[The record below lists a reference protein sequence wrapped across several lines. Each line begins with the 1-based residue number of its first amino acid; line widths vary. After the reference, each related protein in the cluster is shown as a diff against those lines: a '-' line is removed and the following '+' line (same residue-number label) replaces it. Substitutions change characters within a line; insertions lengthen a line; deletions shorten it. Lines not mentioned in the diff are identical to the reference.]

1 MKSLIKTSLNRPV
14 AVIVIIAGLI
24 IFGIGSV
31 LGMSLQLIPDME
43 MPMVMIQ
50 TVYPMAGPED
60 VERLVTKK
68 IEDGCGSL
76 SGLDTTYS
84 YSRENVSIVL
94 LQFEYGTNIDD
105 AYMDVREALD
115 IVKPN
120 LPEKANDPVVATMDI
135 NAAPVMQ
142 LSVNSSTEDVNEF
155 VEETLT
161 PELDKISTITQVEV
175 SGGLEDY
182 ISIELIPEN
191 LKQYNVSVNTVTSTV
206 GSANFTFPAGSAKYG
221 GQQVDLSSRV
231 EYKTPEELRQIPIT
245 TSTGQTIHLSDI
257 ANVHYASKEASSYSR
272 FKGSDN
278 LSVNISKQQSA
289 SAVTVSGSVNK
300 LIDRLKE
307 RYPDIEIFIVY
318 DSADIIKSSLKS
330 IGETL
335 LLGIVIT
342 MFVLFVFFGDIK
354 GSLIVGS
361 SMPVSLLITFLL
373 MSFMGFS
380 LNMITMGALV
390 IAIGMMVDNS
400 IVVLEMCFRK
410 KDDGLDYK
418 SAAFEGTKIVLNSI
432 IASTITTVVVYLP
445 LAMMK
450 DLSGQLFGQLG
461 YTIVFALMA
470 SLVSAITL
478 VPLCFAFYKP
488 VEKKES
494 VVNRFL
500 DKLPSGYTKA
510 LNKFLNHKVLTAI
523 LAIVVFAVSIV
534 LIRFVNSQ
542 LFPNT
547 DEGQVEITVTF
558 RPGTNID
565 TVDEKV
571 RQIEEFVRN
580 SDYIDDY
587 SGRSSVTTGTVNAY
601 VADGTKKST
610 AQIVDEFTE
619 ELSSYADNCEI
630 SVAASS
636 SMGITSMGGGNTYE
650 VAFEGTDLEDLE
662 TALLEVDSIVMN
674 VEGVISSTSS
684 MGSVAS
690 RVKVDID
697 PINAAANNLTP
708 AMIGSSLN
716 TAINGSDAMK
726 VTIDDKTYQITVE
739 YPENEYETI
748 NDVENMFVT
757 NTVGKDVPLRDV
769 ANIVFTDSPQTITR
783 QDGRYYATV
792 TATVRSDEKA
802 DVTKAIEEALVDY
815 VPPKTVE
822 KTENQATEMM
832 NDEFASILKAIATA
846 IILVYMVMA
855 IEFENLRYS
864 GMVMFCIPFSLI
876 GSIFLLLI
884 TRGLLSMVSLMGF
897 LMLIG
902 IVVNNGIIFVDYTNQ
917 LRDGGMS
924 TADALVATGRSRL
937 RPILMT
943 TLTTILSMVPMA
955 LGLGRNGELMQGM
968 ALVICGGLIA
978 STILTLLLL
987 PTFYM
992 IIHKHNKE
1000 RRNRRQKR
1008 SRRKEL
1014 KEKIQEIEIKDIKE
1028 DLTDK

>member
-24 IFGIGSV
+24 IFGIGS
-31 LGMSLQLIPDME
+31 LTGMSLQLIPDME

-50 TVYPMAGPED
+50 TLYPMAGPED

-84 YSRENVSIVL
+84 YSRENVSVVL

-120 LPEKANDPVVATMDI
+120 LPDAAKDPVVATMDI
-135 NAAPVMQ
+135 NAAAVMQ
-142 LSVNSSTEDVNEF
+142 LSVNSTTEDVSEF
-155 VEETLT
+155 VEETLS

-191 LKQYNVSVNTVTSTV
+191 LKQYKVSASTVATTV
-206 GSANFTFPAGSAKYG
+206 GSANFTYPAGSAKHG
-221 GQQVDLSSRV
+221 GQQVDISTRV
-231 EYKTPEELRQIPIT
+231 EYKTPEELQQIPIT
-245 TSTGQTIHLSDI
+245 TATGQTIHLSDI
-257 ANVHYASKEASSYSR
+257 ANVHYASKSASSYSR

-278 LSVNISKQQSA
+278 LSVSISKQQSA
-289 SAVTVSGSVNK
+289 SAVTVSRQVTR
-300 LIDRLKE
+300 LIDSLKE
-307 RYPDIEIFIVY
+307 RYPDIEVFVVY

-418 SAAFEGTKIVLNSI
+418 DAAFEGTKIVLNSI
-432 IASTITTVVVYLP
+432 IASTITTIVVYLP

-461 YTIVFALMA
+461 YTIVFALAA
-470 SLVSAITL
+470 SLISAITL

-494 VVNRFL
+494 AVNRFL
-500 DKLPSGYTKA
+500 DKLSSGYTKA
-510 LNKFLNHKVLTAI
+510 LGKFLNHKALTAI
-523 LAIVVFAVSIV
+523 LAIVIFIVSVV
-534 LIRFVNSQ
+534 LIKFVNSQ

-547 DEGQVEITVTF
+547 DEGQIEITITY

-580 SDYIDDY
+580 SEYIDDY
-587 SGRSSVTTGTVNAY
+587 SGRASITTGTVNAY
-601 VADGTKKST
+601 VADGVKKST

-619 ELSSYADNCEI
+619 ELSAYDDNCEI

-636 SMGITSMGGGNTYE
+636 SMGITSLGGGNTYE
-650 VAFEGTDLEDLE
+650 VAFEGTNLEDLE
-662 TALLEVDSIVMN
+662 AALLEVDNIVMN
-674 VEGVISSTSS
+674 VDGVISSSSS
-684 MGSVAS
+684 MGNTAS

-697 PINAAANNLTP
+697 PINAAANGLTP

-726 VTIDDKTYQITVE
+726 VSIDDKTYQITVE
-739 YPENEYETI
+739 YPEDEYETV

-757 NTVGKDVPLRDV
+757 NTTGNDVPLRDV
-769 ANIVFTDSPQTITR
+769 ASVVYTDSPQQITR
-783 QDGRYYATV
+783 QNGRYYASI
-792 TATVRSDEKA
+792 TATVRSDEKV
-802 DVTKAIEEALVDY
+802 DVTKAIEEALADY
-815 VPPKTVE
+815 VPPRTVE
-822 KTENQATEMM
+822 KTENQSTEMM

-924 TADALVATGRSRL
+924 TADALIATGRSRL

-968 ALVICGGLIA
+968 ALVICGGLVA
-978 STILTLLLL
+978 STVLTLLLL

-1000 RRNRRQKR
+1000 RRSRREKK
-1008 SRRKEL
+1008 SKRKEL
-1014 KEKIQEIEIKDIKE
+1014 KEKIQNQKNQNEN
-1028 DLTDK
+1028 

>member
-1 MKSLIKTSLNRPV
+1 MKSLIKTSLNRPI
-14 AVIVIIAGLI
+14 AVVVIIAGLI

-31 LGMSLQLIPDME
+31 AGMSLQLIPDME

-60 VERLVTKK
+60 VERLVSKK

-94 LQFEYGTNIDD
+94 LQFEYGTDIDD

-115 IVKPN
+115 VVKPN
-120 LPEKANDPVVATMDI
+120 LPEEANDPVVATMDF
-135 NAAPVMQ
+135 NAAAVMQ
-142 LSVNSSTEDVNEF
+142 LSVNSETEDVSAF

-175 SGGLEDY
+175 SGGQEDY

-191 LKQYNVSVNTVTSTV
+191 LKQYSVSVNTVATTV
-206 GSANFTFPAGSAKYG
+206 GSANFTYPAGAAKHG
-221 GQQVDLSSRV
+221 GQDVDISSQV

-245 TSTGQTIHLSDI
+245 TASGQTIHLSDI
-257 ANVHYASKEASSYSR
+257 ANVRYASKRASSYSR

-278 LSVNISKQQSA
+278 LSVSISKQQSA
-289 SAVTVSGSVNK
+289 SAVTVSGQVTR
-300 LIDRLKE
+300 LIKRLTD
-307 RYPDIEIFIVY
+307 RYPDMDISVVY
-318 DSADIIKSSLKS
+318 DSADIIRSSLRT
-330 IGETL
+330 IAETL

-361 SMPVSLLITFLL
+361 SMPVSLLLTFLL

-418 SAAFEGTKIVLNSI
+418 DAAFEGTKIVLNSI
-432 IASTITTVVVYLP
+432 IASTITTIVVYLP

-461 YTIVFALMA
+461 YTIVFALAA
-470 SLVSAITL
+470 SLISAITL
-478 VPLCFAFYKP
+478 VPLCFSFYKP

-494 VVNRFL
+494 AVNRFL
-500 DKLPSGYTKA
+500 EKFATGYSKV
-510 LNKFLNHKVLTAI
+510 LGRFLNHKALTAI
-523 LAIVVFAVSIV
+523 LALVIFVISVV
-534 LIRFVNSQ
+534 LIKFINTQ

-547 DEGQVEITVTF
+547 DEGQIAITATF

-565 TVDEKV
+565 TVDKKV
-571 RQIEEFVRN
+571 RQIEDFVRN

-587 SGRSSVTTGTVNAY
+587 SASARITSGTVNAY
-601 VADGTKKST
+601 VAEGTEKST
-610 AQIVDEFTE
+610 AQIVDQFTQD
-619 ELSSYADNCEI
+619 LAGYADNCEI
-630 SVAASS
+630 SVEASS
-636 SMGITSMGGGNTYE
+636 SLGITSLGGGNTYE
-650 VAFEGTDLEDLE
+650 VSFEGTDLDDLE
-662 TALLEVDSIVMN
+662 DTLLEVDSIVMN
-674 VEGVISSTSS
+674 VDGVISSSSS
-684 MGSVAS
+684 MGNTAS

-697 PINAAANNLTP
+697 PINAAANGLTP
-708 AMIGSSLN
+708 VMIGASLN
-716 TAINGSDAMK
+716 TALNGSDAMK

-739 YPENEYETI
+739 YPEDEYETV
-748 NDVENMFVT
+748 NDVENMFIT
-757 NTVGKDVPLRDV
+757 NPMGNEVPLRDV
-769 ANIVFTDSPQTITR
+769 ASLVYTDSPQQITR
-783 QDGRYYATV
+783 QNGRYYASV

-802 DVTKAIEEALVDY
+802 AVTKAIEEALVDY
-815 VPPKTVE
+815 VPPRTVE
-822 KTENQATEMM
+822 KTENQTTEMM

-846 IILVYMVMA
+846 VILVYMVMA
-855 IEFENLRYS
+855 IEFGNLRYS

-876 GSIFLLLI
+876 GSILLLLV

-902 IVVNNGIIFVDYTNQ
+902 IVVNNGIIYVDYTNM
-917 LRDGGMS
+917 LRSEGMA
-924 TADALVATGRSRL
+924 TADALIETGRSRL

-968 ALVICGGLIA
+968 ALVICGGLLA
-978 STILTLLLL
+978 STVLTLLLL

-1000 RRNRRQKR
+1000 RR
-1008 SRRKEL
+1008 RK
-1014 KEKIQEIEIKDIKE
+1014 KEKVK
-1028 DLTDK
+1028 

>member
-14 AVIVIIAGLI
+14 AVIVLIAGLI
-24 IFGIGSV
+24 IFGIGSIA
-31 LGMSLQLIPDME
+31 GMSLQLIPDME

-60 VERLVTKK
+60 VEKLVSKK

-84 YSRENVSIVL
+84 YSRENISIVL

-120 LPEKANDPVVATMDI
+120 LPSDARDPVVATMDF
-135 NAAPVMQ
+135 NAAAVMQ
-142 LSVNSSTEDVNEF
+142 LSVNSATEDVSEF
-155 VEETLT
+155 VEKTLT
-161 PELDKISTITQVEV
+161 PELDKISTVTQVEV
-175 SGGLEDY
+175 SGGQEDY

-191 LKQYNVSVNTVTSTV
+191 LKQYNVSATTVTSTV
-206 GSANFTFPAGSAKYG
+206 SGANFTYPAGSAKHG
-221 GQQVDLSSRV
+221 GQEVDISSRV
-231 EYKTPEELRQIPIT
+231 EYKTPEELRRIPIT
-245 TSTGQTIHLSDI
+245 TSTGQTIHLSDV
-257 ANVHYASKEASSYSR
+257 ANVRYASKKASSYSR

-278 LSVNISKQQSA
+278 LSVSISKQQSA
-289 SAVTVSGSVNK
+289 SAVTVSGQVTK
-300 LIDRLKE
+300 LIKSLKE
-307 RYPDIEIFIVY
+307 RYPDIDISVIY
-318 DSADIIKSSLKS
+318 DSADIIKSSLKT
-330 IGETL
+330 IAETL

-342 MFVLFVFFGDIK
+342 MFVLFVFFRDIK

-418 SAAFEGTKIVLNSI
+418 DAAYEGTRIVLNSI
-432 IASTITTVVVYLP
+432 IASTITTIVVYLP

-461 YTIVFALMA
+461 YTIVFALAA
-470 SLVSAITL
+470 SLISAITL
-478 VPLCFAFYKP
+478 VPLCFSFYKP

-494 VVNRFL
+494 AINRFL
-500 DKLPSGYTKA
+500 DKFSEGYSR
-510 LNKFLNHKVLTAI
+510 LLGKFLNHKVLTSV
-523 LAIVVFAVSIV
+523 LALVIFVVSVV
-534 LIRFVNSQ
+534 LIKFINTQ
-542 LFPNT
+542 LFPDT
-547 DEGQVEITVTF
+547 DEGQIGITITY
-558 RPGTNID
+558 RPGTNIEI
-565 TVDEKV
+565 VDEKV
-571 RQIEEFVRN
+571 RQIEEFVKN
-580 SDYIDDY
+580 SEYIDDY
-587 SGRSSVTTGTVNAY
+587 SGSARITTGTVNAY
-601 VADGTKKST
+601 VADGVKKST
-610 AQIVDEFTE
+610 AQIVDEFTQ
-619 ELSSYADNCEI
+619 ELASYADNCEI
-630 SVAASS
+630 AVSATSS
-636 SMGITSMGGGNTYE
+636 LGITSLGGGNTYE
-650 VAFEGTDLEDLE
+650 VAFEGTDLDDLRS
-662 TALLEVDSIVMN
+662 TLLKVDSIVMN
-674 VEGVISSTSS
+674 VDGVISSTSS
-684 MGSVAS
+684 MGNTAS
-690 RVKVDID
+690 RVKIDID
-697 PINAAANNLTP
+697 PINAAANGLSP
-708 AMIGSSLN
+708 AMIGGALN

-726 VTIDDKTYQITVE
+726 VTIDDKSYQITVE
-739 YPENEYETI
+739 YPRDEYETV

-757 NTVGKDVPLRDV
+757 NTMGNDVPLRDV
-769 ANIVFTDSPQTITR
+769 ASVVFTDSPQQITR
-783 QDGRYYATV
+783 QNGRYYASV

-802 DVTKAIEEALVDY
+802 EVTEAIEEALTDY
-815 VPPKTVE
+815 MPPRTVE
-822 KTENQATEMM
+822 KTENQTTEMM

-876 GSIFLLLI
+876 GSILLLLV

-924 TADALVATGRSRL
+924 TADALIETGKSRL

-943 TLTTILSMVPMA
+943 TLTTILSMIPMA

-968 ALVICGGLIA
+968 ALVICGGLLA
-978 STILTLLLL
+978 STVLTLLLL

-992 IIHKHNKE
+992 IIHKHNKQ
-1000 RRNRRQKR
+1000 RR
-1008 SRRKEL
+1008 SRKERKKKKTEIKEL
-1014 KEKIQEIEIKDIKE
+1014 TEVKIP
-1028 DLTDK
+1028 

>member
-1 MKSLIKTSLNRPV
+1 MKSLIKASLNRPV
-14 AVIVIIAGLI
+14 AVIVLIAGLI

-31 LGMSLQLIPDME
+31 AGMSLQLIPDME

-50 TVYPMAGPED
+50 TLYPMAGPED
-60 VERLVTKK
+60 VERLVSKK

-94 LQFEYGTNIDD
+94 LQFEYGTDIDD

-120 LPEKANDPVVATMDI
+120 LPADTKDPVVATMDF
-135 NAAPVMQ
+135 NAAAVMQ
-142 LSVNSSTEDVNEF
+142 LSVNSTTEDVSEF
-155 VEETLT
+155 VEKTLT
-161 PELDKISTITQVEV
+161 PEIDKISTVTQVEV
-175 SGGLEDY
+175 SGGQDDY
-182 ISIELIPEN
+182 ISIEIIPEN
-191 LKQYNVSVNTVTSTV
+191 LKQYNVSVNTVTQTV
-206 GSANFTFPAGSAKYG
+206 GSANFTYPAGSAKHG
-221 GQQVDLSSRV
+221 GQEVDLSSQV
-231 EYKTPEELRQIPIT
+231 EYKTPEELRQIPIS
-245 TSTGQTIHLSDI
+245 TSTGQTIHLSDV
-257 ANVHYASKEASSYSR
+257 ANVRYASKKASSYSR
-272 FKGSDN
+272 FNGSDN
-278 LSVNISKQQSA
+278 LSVSISKQQSA
-289 SAVTVSGSVNK
+289 SAVTVSGQVNR
-300 LIDRLKE
+300 LIKSLKE
-307 RYPDIEIFIVY
+307 RYPDIDISVVY
-318 DSADIIKSSLKS
+318 DSADIIKSSLRT
-330 IGETL
+330 IAETL

-342 MFVLFVFFGDIK
+342 MFVLFVFFRDIK

-410 KDDGLDYK
+410 KDEGLDFK
-418 SAAFEGTKIVLNSI
+418 EAAFEGTKIVLNSI
-432 IASTITTVVVYLP
+432 TASTITTIVVYLP

-461 YTIVFALMA
+461 YTIVFALAA

-478 VPLCFAFYKP
+478 VPLCFSFYKP

-494 VVNRFL
+494 AVNRFL
-500 DKLPSGYTKA
+500 DRFSEGYSKVLGKL
-510 LNKFLNHKVLTAI
+510 LNHKVLTSI
-523 LAIVVFAVSIV
+523 LALVIFVISVV
-534 LIRFVNSQ
+534 LIKFINTQ

-547 DEGQVEITVTF
+547 DEGQIGITITY
-558 RPGTNID
+558 RPGTNIE

-580 SDYIDDY
+580 SEYIDDY
-587 SGRSSVTTGTVNAY
+587 SGSARITTGSVNAY
-601 VADGTKKST
+601 VADGAKKST
-610 AQIVDEFTE
+610 AQIVDEFTQ
-619 ELSSYADNCEI
+619 ELAGYADNCEI
-630 SVAASS
+630 SVEATSS
-636 SMGITSMGGGNTYE
+636 LGITSLGGGNTYE
-650 VAFEGTDLEDLE
+650 VAFEGTDLDDLRS
-662 TALLEVDSIVMN
+662 TLLEVDSIVMN
-674 VEGVISSTSS
+674 VDGVISSTSS
-684 MGSVAS
+684 MGNTAS
-690 RVKVDID
+690 RVKIDID
-697 PINAAANNLTP
+697 PINAAANGLTP
-708 AMIGSSLN
+708 VMIGAALN

-739 YPENEYETI
+739 YPKEEYETV

-757 NTVGKDVPLRDV
+757 NAMGNDVPLRDV
-769 ANIVFTDSPQTITR
+769 AQLVYTDSPQQITR
-783 QDGRYYATV
+783 QNGRYYASI

-802 DVTKAIEEALVDY
+802 EVTEAIEEALSDY
-815 VPPKTVE
+815 VPPRTVE
-822 KTENQATEMM
+822 KTENQTTEMM

-876 GSIFLLLI
+876 GSILLLLV

-924 TADALVATGRSRL
+924 TADALIETGKSRL

-943 TLTTILSMVPMA
+943 TLTTILSMIPMA

-978 STILTLLLL
+978 STVLTLLLL

-992 IIHKHNKE
+992 IIHKHNKQ
-1000 RRNRRQKR
+1000 RR
-1008 SRRKEL
+1008 SRKERKKKKTEIKEL
-1014 KEKIQEIEIKDIKE
+1014 TEVK
-1028 DLTDK
+1028 L

>member
-31 LGMSLQLIPDME
+31 TGMSLQLIPDME

-60 VERLVTKK
+60 VERLVSKK

-76 SGLDTTYS
+76 SGLNTTYS
-84 YSRENVSIVL
+84 YSMENVSTVL

-115 IVKPN
+115 IVKPD
-120 LPEKANDPVVATMDI
+120 LPEKATDPVVATMDF
-135 NAAPVMQ
+135 NAAAVMQ
-142 LSVNSSTEDVNEF
+142 LSVDSATEDVNEF

-161 PELDKISTITQVEV
+161 PELDKISSVTKVEV

-191 LKQYNVSVNTVTSTV
+191 LKQYNVSANTVATTV
-206 GSANFTFPAGSAKYG
+206 GSANFTYPAGSAKYG
-221 GQQVDLSSRV
+221 GQQVDISSRV
-231 EYKTPEELRQIPIT
+231 EYKTPEELRQIPI
-245 TSTGQTIHLSDI
+245 STASGQTIHLSDV
-257 ANVHYASKEASSYSR
+257 ANVRYASKKASSYSR
-272 FKGSDN
+272 FKGADN

-289 SAVTVSGSVNK
+289 SAVTVSNQVNK
-300 LIDRLKE
+300 LINSLKE
-307 RYPDIEIFIVY
+307 RYPDIEIYVVY
-318 DSADIIKSSLKS
+318 DSADIIKSSLKT
-330 IGETL
+330 IAETL
-335 LLGIVIT
+335 LLGIAIT

-410 KDDGLDYK
+410 KDDGLDFK
-418 SAAFEGTKIVLNSI
+418 DAALEGTGIVLNSI
-432 IASTITTVVVYLP
+432 IASTITTIVVYLP

-461 YTIVFALMA
+461 YTIVFALAA
-470 SLVSAITL
+470 SLISAITL
-478 VPLCFAFYKP
+478 VPLCFSFYKP

-494 VVNRFL
+494 AVNRFL
-500 DKLPSGYTKA
+500 DRFSSGYSKI
-510 LNKFLNHKVLTAI
+510 LGKLLNHKALTAVTALVI
-523 LAIVVFAVSIV
+523 FVVSVV
-534 LIRFVNSQ
+534 LIRFVNAQ

-547 DEGQVEITVTF
+547 DEGQVSITVTY

-565 TVDEKV
+565 TVDKKIRE
-571 RQIEEFVRN
+571 IEEFVKN
-580 SDYIDDY
+580 SEYIDNY
-587 SGRSSVTTGTVNAY
+587 SGSARVTTGTVNAY
-601 VADGTKKST
+601 VAEGTKKST
-610 AQIVDEFTE
+610 ASIVDEFTRD
-619 ELSSYADNCEI
+619 LAGYADNCEI
-630 SVAASS
+630 SVAATS
-636 SMGITSMGGGNTYE
+636 SMGITSLGGGNTYE
-650 VAFEGTDLEDLE
+650 VAFEGTDLDDLE
-662 TALLEVDSIVMN
+662 DTLLEVDSIVMN
-674 VEGVISSTSS
+674 VDGVISSSSS
-684 MGSVAS
+684 MGNTAS

-697 PINAAANNLTP
+697 PINAAANGLTP
-708 AMIGSSLN
+708 VMVGSALN

-739 YPENEYETI
+739 YPKDEYETV

-757 NTVGKDVPLRDV
+757 NAMGNDVPLRDV
-769 ANIVFTDSPQTITR
+769 ASIVYTDSPQQITR
-783 QDGRYYATV
+783 QNGRYYATV
-792 TATVRSDEKA
+792 TATVMSDEKA
-802 DVTKAIEEALVDY
+802 AVTAAIEEALSDY
-815 VPPKTVE
+815 VPPRTVE
-822 KTENQATEMM
+822 KTENQTTEMM

-876 GSIFLLLI
+876 GSILLLLI

-917 LRDGGMS
+917 LRDGGMP
-924 TADALVATGRSRL
+924 TAEALIETGKSRL

-943 TLTTILSMVPMA
+943 TLTTILSMIPMA
-955 LGLGRNGELMQGM
+955 LGLGKNGDLMQGM
-968 ALVICGGLIA
+968 ALVICGGLLA
-978 STILTLLLL
+978 STVLTLLLL

-1000 RRNRRQKR
+1000 RRG
-1008 SRRKEL
+1008 RKEKRIRKKAKL
-1014 KEKIQEIEIKDIKE
+1014 KTQ
-1028 DLTDK
+1028 TDQ

>member
-31 LGMSLQLIPDME
+31 TGMSLQLIPDME

-60 VERLVTKK
+60 VERLVSKK

-76 SGLDTTYS
+76 SGLNTTYS
-84 YSRENVSIVL
+84 YSMENVSTVL

-115 IVKPN
+115 IVKPD
-120 LPEKANDPVVATMDI
+120 LPEKATDPVVATMDF
-135 NAAPVMQ
+135 NAAAVMQ
-142 LSVNSSTEDVNEF
+142 LSVDSATEDVNEF

-161 PELDKISTITQVEV
+161 PELDKISSVTKVEV

-191 LKQYNVSVNTVTSTV
+191 LKQYNVSANTVATTV

-221 GQQVDLSSRV
+221 GQQVDISSRV
-231 EYKTPEELRQIPIT
+231 EYKTPEELRQIPI
-245 TSTGQTIHLSDI
+245 STASGQTIHLSDV
-257 ANVHYASKEASSYSR
+257 ANVRYASKKASSYSR
-272 FKGSDN
+272 FKGADN

-289 SAVTVSGSVNK
+289 SAVTVSNQVNK
-300 LIDRLKE
+300 LINSLKE
-307 RYPDIEIFIVY
+307 RYPDIEIYVVY
-318 DSADIIKSSLKS
+318 DSADIIKSSLKT
-330 IGETL
+330 IAETL
-335 LLGIVIT
+335 LLGIAIT

-410 KDDGLDYK
+410 KDDGLDFK
-418 SAAFEGTKIVLNSI
+418 DAALEGTGIVLNSI
-432 IASTITTVVVYLP
+432 IASTITTIVVYLP

-461 YTIVFALMA
+461 YTIVFALAA
-470 SLVSAITL
+470 SLISAITL
-478 VPLCFAFYKP
+478 VPLCFSFYKP

-494 VVNRFL
+494 AVNRFL
-500 DKLPSGYTKA
+500 DRFSSGYSKI
-510 LNKFLNHKVLTAI
+510 LGKLLNHKALTAVTALVI
-523 LAIVVFAVSIV
+523 FVVSVV
-534 LIRFVNSQ
+534 LIRFVNAQ

-547 DEGQVEITVTF
+547 DEGQVSITVTY

-565 TVDEKV
+565 TVDKKIRE
-571 RQIEEFVRN
+571 IEEFVKN
-580 SDYIDDY
+580 SEYIDNY
-587 SGRSSVTTGTVNAY
+587 SGSARVTTGTVNAY
-601 VADGTKKST
+601 VAEGTKKST
-610 AQIVDEFTE
+610 ASIVDEFTRD
-619 ELSSYADNCEI
+619 LAGYADNCEI
-630 SVAASS
+630 SVAATS
-636 SMGITSMGGGNTYE
+636 SMGITSLGGGNTYE
-650 VAFEGTDLEDLE
+650 VAFEGTDLDDLE
-662 TALLEVDSIVMN
+662 DTLLEVDSIVMN
-674 VEGVISSTSS
+674 VDGVISSSSS
-684 MGSVAS
+684 MGNTAS

-697 PINAAANNLTP
+697 PINAAANGLTP
-708 AMIGSSLN
+708 VMVGSALN

-739 YPENEYETI
+739 YPKDEYETV

-757 NTVGKDVPLRDV
+757 NAMGNDVPLRDV
-769 ANIVFTDSPQTITR
+769 ASIVYTDSPQQITR
-783 QDGRYYATV
+783 QNGRYYATV
-792 TATVRSDEKA
+792 TATVMSDEKA
-802 DVTKAIEEALVDY
+802 AVTAAIEEALSDY
-815 VPPKTVE
+815 VPPRTVE
-822 KTENQATEMM
+822 KTENQTTEMM

-876 GSIFLLLI
+876 GSILLLLI

-917 LRDGGMS
+917 LRDGGMP
-924 TADALVATGRSRL
+924 TADALIETGKSRL

-943 TLTTILSMVPMA
+943 TLTTILSMIPMA
-955 LGLGRNGELMQGM
+955 LGLGKNGDLMQGM
-968 ALVICGGLIA
+968 ALVICGGLLA
-978 STILTLLLL
+978 STVLTLLLL

-1000 RRNRRQKR
+1000 RRG
-1008 SRRKEL
+1008 RKEKRIRKKAKL
-1014 KEKIQEIEIKDIKE
+1014 KTQ
-1028 DLTDK
+1028 TDQ

>member
-1 MKSLIKTSLNRPV
+1 MKSLIKASLNRPV
-14 AVIVIIAGLI
+14 AVIVLIAGLI

-31 LGMSLQLIPDME
+31 TGMSLQLIPDME

-84 YSRENVSIVL
+84 YSMENVSVVL
-94 LQFEYGTNIDD
+94 LQFVYGTNIDD

-115 IVKPN
+115 VVKPN
-120 LPEKANDPVVATMDI
+120 LPEKANDPVVATMDF
-135 NAAPVMQ
+135 NAAAVMQ
-142 LSVNSSTEDVNEF
+142 LSVDSSSEDVSEF

-191 LKQYNVSVNTVTSTV
+191 LKQYNVTANTVATTV
-206 GSANFTFPAGSAKYG
+206 GSANFTYPAGSAKHG
-221 GQQVDLSSRV
+221 GQQVDISSMV

-245 TSTGQTIHLSDI
+245 TATGQTIHLSDV
-257 ANVHYASKEASSYSR
+257 ANVHYASKKASSYSR

-278 LSVNISKQQSA
+278 LSVSISKQQSA
-289 SAVTVSGSVNK
+289 SAVTVSNQVNK
-300 LIDRLKE
+300 LINSLKD
-307 RYPDIEIFIVY
+307 RYPDIEIFVVY
-318 DSADIIKSSLKS
+318 DSADVIKSSLKT
-330 IGETL
+330 IAETL

-361 SMPVSLLITFLL
+361 SMPISLLITFLL

-410 KDDGLDYK
+410 KDDGLDFK
-418 SAAFEGTKIVLNSI
+418 DAALEGTGIVLNSI
-432 IASTITTVVVYLP
+432 IASTITTIVVYLP

-461 YTIVFALMA
+461 YTIVFALAA

-478 VPLCFAFYKP
+478 VPLCFSFYKP

-494 VVNRFL
+494 AVNRFL
-500 DKLPSGYTKA
+500 DKFSAGYSKI
-510 LNKFLNHKVLTAI
+510 LGKLLNHKAATAI
-523 LAIVVFAVSIV
+523 TALVIFVVSVV
-534 LIRFVNSQ
+534 LIKFINTQ

-547 DEGQVEITVTF
+547 DEGQIAITVTY

-565 TVDEKV
+565 TVDQKIRE
-571 RQIEEFVRN
+571 IEEFVKN
-580 SDYIDDY
+580 SEYIDDY
-587 SGRSSVTTGTVNAY
+587 MGSASVTTGTVNAY
-601 VADGTKKST
+601 VADGVKKST
-610 AQIVDEFTE
+610 AQIVDEFTQ
-619 ELSSYADNCEI
+619 ELAEYANNCEI
-630 SVAASS
+630 SVTASS
-636 SMGITSMGGGNTYE
+636 SMGITSLGGGNTYE
-650 VAFEGTDLEDLE
+650 VAFEGTNLDDLKK
-662 TALLEVDSIVMN
+662 TINEVDSIVMN
-674 VEGVISSTSS
+674 VEGVISSSSS
-684 MGSVAS
+684 MGNTAS

-697 PINAAANNLTP
+697 PINAAANGLTP
-708 AMIGSSLN
+708 VMIGGALN

-739 YPENEYETI
+739 YPKDEYETV

-757 NTVGKDVPLRDV
+757 NAMGNDVPLRDV
-769 ANIVFTDSPQTITR
+769 ASIVYTDSPQQITR
-783 QDGRYYATV
+783 QNGRYNATV

-802 DVTKAIEEALVDY
+802 LVTTAIEDALAGY
-815 VPPKTVE
+815 EPPRTVE
-822 KTENQATEMM
+822 KTVNQATEMM

-876 GSIFLLLI
+876 GSIFLLLV
-884 TRGLLSMVSLMGF
+884 TRGLFTMVSLMGF

-917 LRDGGMS
+917 LRDGGMK
-924 TADALVATGRSRL
+924 TADALIETGKSRL

-943 TLTTILSMVPMA
+943 TLTTILSMIPMA

-968 ALVICGGLIA
+968 ALVICGGLLA
-978 STILTLLLL
+978 STVLTLLLL

-992 IIHKHNKE
+992 IIHKHNKD
-1000 RRNRRQKR
+1000 RR
-1008 SRRKEL
+1008 SRREKRSL
-1014 KEKIQEIEIKDIKE
+1014 KKAKAKTEP
-1028 DLTDK
+1028 T

>member
-31 LGMSLQLIPDME
+31 TGMSLQLIPDME

-60 VERLVTKK
+60 VERLVSKK

-76 SGLDTTYS
+76 SGLNTTYS
-84 YSRENVSIVL
+84 YSMENVSTVL

-115 IVKPN
+115 IVKPD
-120 LPEKANDPVVATMDI
+120 LPEKATDPVVATMDF
-135 NAAPVMQ
+135 NAAAVMQ
-142 LSVNSSTEDVNEF
+142 LSVDSATEDVNEF

-161 PELDKISTITQVEV
+161 PELDKISSVTKVEV

-191 LKQYNVSVNTVTSTV
+191 LKQYNVSANTVATTV
-206 GSANFTFPAGSAKYG
+206 GSANFTYPAGSAKYG
-221 GQQVDLSSRV
+221 GQQVDISSRV
-231 EYKTPEELRQIPIT
+231 EYKTPEELRQIPI
-245 TSTGQTIHLSDI
+245 STASGQTIHLSDV
-257 ANVHYASKEASSYSR
+257 ANVRYASKKASSYSR
-272 FKGSDN
+272 FKGADN

-289 SAVTVSGSVNK
+289 SAVTVSNQVNK
-300 LIDRLKE
+300 LINSLKE
-307 RYPDIEIFIVY
+307 RYPDIEIYVVY
-318 DSADIIKSSLKS
+318 DSADIIKSSLKT
-330 IGETL
+330 IAETL
-335 LLGIVIT
+335 LLGIAIT

-410 KDDGLDYK
+410 KDDGLDFK
-418 SAAFEGTKIVLNSI
+418 DAALEGTGIVLNSI
-432 IASTITTVVVYLP
+432 IASTITTIVVYLP

-461 YTIVFALMA
+461 YTIVFALAA
-470 SLVSAITL
+470 SLISAITL
-478 VPLCFAFYKP
+478 VPLCFSFYKP

-494 VVNRFL
+494 AVNRFL
-500 DKLPSGYTKA
+500 DRFSSGYSKI
-510 LNKFLNHKVLTAI
+510 LGKLLNHKALTAVTALVI
-523 LAIVVFAVSIV
+523 FVVSIV
-534 LIRFVNSQ
+534 LIRFVNAQ

-547 DEGQVEITVTF
+547 DEGQVAITVTY

-565 TVDEKV
+565 TVDKKIRE
-571 RQIEEFVRN
+571 IEEFVKN
-580 SDYIDDY
+580 SEYIDNY
-587 SGRSSVTTGTVNAY
+587 SGSARVTTGTVNAY
-601 VADGTKKST
+601 VAEGTKKST
-610 AQIVDEFTE
+610 ASIVDEFTRD
-619 ELSSYADNCEI
+619 LAGYADNCEI
-630 SVAASS
+630 SVAATS
-636 SMGITSMGGGNTYE
+636 SMGITSLGGGNTYE
-650 VAFEGTDLEDLE
+650 VAFEGTDLDDLE
-662 TALLEVDSIVMN
+662 DTLLEVDSIVMN
-674 VEGVISSTSS
+674 VDGVISSSSS
-684 MGSVAS
+684 MGNTAS

-697 PINAAANNLTP
+697 PINAAANGLTP
-708 AMIGSSLN
+708 VMVGSALN

-739 YPENEYETI
+739 YPKDEYETV

-757 NTVGKDVPLRDV
+757 NAMGNDVPLRDV
-769 ANIVFTDSPQTITR
+769 ASIVYTDSPQQITR
-783 QDGRYYATV
+783 QNGRYYATV
-792 TATVRSDEKA
+792 TATVMSDEKA
-802 DVTKAIEEALVDY
+802 EVTAAIEEALSDY
-815 VPPKTVE
+815 VPPRTVE
-822 KTENQATEMM
+822 KTENQTTEMM

-917 LRDGGMS
+917 LRDGGMP
-924 TADALVATGRSRL
+924 TADALIETGKSRL

-943 TLTTILSMVPMA
+943 TLTTILSMIPMA
-955 LGLGRNGELMQGM
+955 LGLGKNGDLMQGM
-968 ALVICGGLIA
+968 ALVICGGLLA
-978 STILTLLLL
+978 STVLTLLLL

-1000 RRNRRQKR
+1000 RRG
-1008 SRRKEL
+1008 RKEKKIRKKAKL
-1014 KEKIQEIEIKDIKE
+1014 KTQ
-1028 DLTDK
+1028 TDQ